1 MKNNFK
7 SIILFTLSAV
17 ILSSCGTL
25 NVTKRVHNKGYHVS
39 YSKHYSSESKEEN
52 KSVIEEHISTK
63 IESESTSKTGMN
75 LPAERVKM
83 KTQNPTEVINK
94 NKSVA
99 VIQKGIKEKAG
110 FNNTNATDL
119 KSLFTPSKLI
129 FGNDAQETTIQ
140 KMTPVRDGGMSMLW
154 IIIIIVLILWLL
166 GYLGGLGSF
175 IHLLLVIALILLI
188 LWLLRII

>member
-52 KSVIEEHISTK
+52 KSVVEEHTSTK
-63 IESESTSKTGMN
+63 TESESTSKMGMN

-83 KTQNPTEVINK
+83 NTQNPTEVINK
-94 NKSVA
+94 NESA
-99 VIQKGIKEKAG
+99 DVIQKGVKEKTG
-110 FNNTNATDL
+110 FKNTNATDL
-119 KSLFTPSKLI
+119 KSFITPSKLI

>member
-52 KSVIEEHISTK
+52 KSVVEEHTSTK
-63 IESESTSKTGMN
+63 TESESASKTGMN

-83 KTQNPTEVINK
+83 NTQNPTEVINK
-94 NKSVA
+94 NESA
-99 VIQKGIKEKAG
+99 DVIQKGVKEKTG
-110 FNNTNATDL
+110 FKNTNATDL
-119 KSLFTPSKLI
+119 KSFITPSKLI

>member
-7 SIILFTLSAV
+7 SIILFTLAAV

-25 NVTKRVHNKGYHVS
+25 NVTKRLHNKGYHVS
-39 YSKHYSSESKEEN
+39 YSKHYSSESKEED
-52 KSVIEEHISTK
+52 KSVVEEHTTTK
-63 IESESTSKTGMN
+63 TESESVSKTGMN
-75 LPAERVKM
+75 LPTERVKM

-94 NKSVA
+94 NESA
-99 VIQKGIKEKAG
+99 EVIQKGVKDKTG
-110 FNNTNATDL
+110 FNNMKATDL
-119 KSLFTPSKLI
+119 KSFITPSKLI

-140 KMTPVRDGGMSMLW
+140 KMPPVRDGGMSMLW